1 MGKKSKIGRARKDR
15 FYFLAKETDVLGY
28 RSRAAFKLIQ
38 LNRRF
43 NFLNTSKI
51 LIDLCAAP
59 GGWLQVAS
67 KEMPVT
73 SQIIGVDLVPIQ
85 PIPRVKTFV
94 ADITT
99 EKCKQLIRAELLRN
113 KADVVLHDGA
123 PNVGTAWSIDE
134 YAQANLCLQAFA
146 LATDVLRKGGWFI
159 TKVFRSRDYEPLKW
173 VLSQF
178 FKTVRPVKPEA
189 SRMESAEIFLVGQ
202 CYKAPDRIDPR
213 FLDSRHVF
221 GDIEIEKDRSV
232 VVSSLLR
239 ECKRKRK
246 AEGYADGGI
255 LYHELR
261 VSDFLQASDPLEAL
275 ARANKVVL
283 DLKEVENHPLTTE
296 AVKSD
301 MEDIQVLGKAD
312 IKNLLKWRKKI
323 LAELNNKLQQDS
335 PLLTETQTHKPVE
348 SELLDEEEL
357 EDLKVEEDIQRLL
370 GEEAKVT
377 KKRLKRVRKAR
388 MKLAE
393 RLMLKMEH
401 PGDRIEQEDEEL
413 FSLATLHNLAGLQK
427 ANQLIG
433 DTSKT
438 GVDDLVRAEN
448 AASLRAIRTKRDE
461 EEQSAVKGAKQAH
474 FERRGCAA
482 DVPGYMK
489 DMDVSDH
496 PRTRDD
502 LCLSS
507 DEDNNVDNAALKHTK
522 SANISDSSTAGSSQS
537 DSEPEEQTSPK
548 RARMQSKIT
557 VEHRAE
563 LPKLS
568 QFNLLKNK
576 RNPLLV
582 DLDDTAEE
590 MKEKRKIQCWL
601 KSEEMKSLLNPLDID
616 LSADE
621 LSHSD
626 SNETEAANKKLK
638 KAKKVKKRDQVAST
652 LLASTMDRTSV
663 FANQP
668 SIGPPAASIESG
680 NVPTDTNQTKQS
692 VQRLK
697 RLRRPL
703 TSEEQ
708 ALALRLVRSAKS
720 RRELLESAYHRMQFF
735 EDPSELPDWFVED
748 EQKHMRKPLPLT
760 EVRKELPVDRPTM
773 GRTLNKV
780 EEAKAR
786 KKARLA
792 KRLKRIRQ
800 KAEHISDDVPE
811 TEKWQQIKQM
821 YKKAGL
827 LSKKRRPLHVI
838 VNTKAGAHNPTK
850 PQKGAK
856 IKIVDRRMKA
866 DLRGQARGAGKG
878 RKRGKAGGRP
888 IRLLAHKPRK
898 GGIRKRKR

>member
-1 MGKKSKIGRARKDR
+1 MGKKSKVGKARKDR
-15 FYFLAKETDVLGY
+15 FYFLAKETGY

-73 SQIIGVDLVPIQ
+73 SQIIGVDLIPIQ

-99 EKCKQLIRAELLRN
+99 EKCKQLIRAELLHN

-202 CYKAPDRIDPR
+202 FYRAPDRIDPR

-221 GDIEIEKDRSV
+221 GEIEIEKDRSV

-246 AEGYADGGI
+246 AEGYAEGDI

-261 VSDFLQASDPLEAL
+261 VSDFLQATDPLETL

-323 LAELNNKLQQDS
+323 IAELNNKSQQDS
-335 PLLTETQTHKPVE
+335 PLLTETQPHKPVE

-357 EDLKVEEDIQRLL
+357 EELKVEEDIHRLL
-370 GEEAKVT
+370 NEEAKVT
-377 KKRLKRVRKAR
+377 KKRLKRVRKAK

-393 RLMLKMEH
+393 RLVLKMEH
-401 PGDRIEQEDEEL
+401 SGDRIEQEDEEL
-413 FSLATLHNLAGLQK
+413 FSLATLHDLANLQK
-427 ANQLIG
+427 TNQLIG

-438 GVDDLVRAEN
+438 GVDDLVRAQN
-448 AASLRAIRTKRDE
+448 AASLRAIRAKRDE
-461 EEQSAVKGAKQAH
+461 EEQSAVRGAKQAY
-474 FERRGCAA
+474 FERRGSVA
-482 DVPGYMK
+482 DVPEHLK
-489 DMDVSDH
+489 DMDVPDH
-496 PRTRDD
+496 PHIRDD

-507 DEDNNVDNAALKHTK
+507 DEDNNVEDVALKCTEN
-522 SANISDSSTAGSSQS
+522 ANISDSSTAGSSQS
-537 DSEPEEQTSPK
+537 KSEVEEQTIPK
-548 RARMQSKIT
+548 RARVQSKTT
-557 VEHRAE
+557 VERRAE

-568 QFNLLKNK
+568 QFNLLKNR

-601 KSEEMKSLLNPLDID
+601 KSDEMKSLLNPLDVD

-621 LSHSD
+621 LSNSD
-626 SNETEAANKKLK
+626 SSETEAANKTLRK
-638 KAKKVKKRDQVAST
+638 KAKKVKNRDQATSA
-652 LLASTMDRTSV
+652 LLASTTNRTSV
-663 FANQP
+663 FVNQP
-668 SIGPPAASIESG
+668 SDEPPAASTDSG
-680 NVPTDTNQTKQS
+680 NVSTDTNQTKWS

-811 TEKWQQIKQM
+811 TEKWQQIKHM

-838 VNTKAGAHNPTK
+838 VNTKAGARNPTK
-850 PQKGAK
+850 PQKGSK

-866 DLRGQARGAGKG
+866 DLRGQTRAAGKG
-878 RKRGKAGGRP
+878 KKRGKAGGRP

-898 GGIRKRKR
+898 GGIRKRKQ